1 MRFFFLSFY
10 VIVRD
15 FSMMG
20 ILIGFRYI
28 HVTWDEYLDNTRFS
42 IYHAVINPRCKL
54 MMFGFVFTEGEYIHV
69 V

>member
-1 MRFFFLSFY
+1 MAGL
-10 VIVRD
+10 
-15 FSMMG
+15 
-20 ILIGFRYI
+20 LIGFRYI